1 MANYNNI
8 KPITLKWEG
17 GLSRNTKDNAS
28 KYPSPYKYQGKTG
41 WHTNKGITYQTFE
54 AGSKA
59 FGFENNATNF
69 LKMPQDIW
77 DKIAKGF
84 YWDKYKLDQLNSDGL
99 ALLIFSWGWGA
110 GVGWH
115 PRMQRYLK
123 SKGITWNRTSDTLT
137 QALNI
142 LLRYQGEKQT
152 IDEVSNQQKEFY
164 QSLHQPS
171 FTQGWLNRVSD
182 TTAQALTYIKENIIN
197 PLTDDDEKKKYK
209 SIALIVLSIGVLYLL
224 KKGLRT
230 KI

>member
-1 MANYNNI
+1 VANYNNI

-28 KYPSPYKYQGKTG
+28 KYPSPYIYQGKKG

-54 AGSKA
+54 AGARS

-69 LKMPQDIW
+69 FKMPSQIW

-84 YWDKYKLDQLNSDGL
+84 FWDKYNLDNLNSDGL
-99 ALLIFSWGWGA
+99 ALQIFSWSWGA
-110 GVGWH
+110 GTGWH

-123 SKGITWNRTSDTLT
+123 SKGIDWNRTPNTLH

-152 IDEVSNQQKEFY
+152 INEIQEQQNQFY
-164 QSLHQPS
+164 QSLNQPS
-171 FTQGWLNRVSD
+171 FTTGWLNRVKD
-182 TTAQALTYIKENIIN
+182 TTAQALTYIKDIIN
-197 PLTDDDEKKKYK
+197 PAQDDDEKKKYRK
-209 SIALIVLSIGVLYLL
+209 IGILILSIGVLYAIT
-224 KKGLRT
+224 KGL
-230 KI
+230 KSKK